1 MNIITNIIYEIEQ
14 PIITNAFKEFF
25 SISNHLPYVYEALSI
40 IQKYNLELI
49 YKIIL
54 PIHNKIS
61 SEEYKERAIIIIT
74 QLNGYLV
81 QHSNK
86 IQMKVALLH
95 KDLKCK
101 APLIEPNLRR
111 NLDKWST

>member
-1 MNIITNIIYEIEQ
+1 MSH
-14 PIITNAFKEFF
+14 FKFY
-25 SISNHLPYVYEALSI
+25 SA
-40 IQKYNLELI
+40 
-49 YKIIL
+49 IL

-86 IQMKVALLH
+86 IQMKVI
-95 KDLKCK
+95 KIFKK
-101 APLIEPNLRR
+101 YTVKKYI
-111 NLDKWST
+111 KISQ

>member
-1 MNIITNIIYEIEQ
+1 
-14 PIITNAFKEFF
+14 
-25 SISNHLPYVYEALSI
+25 YEALSI

-86 IQMKVALLH
+86 NTDESYKEFLRSILL
-95 KDLKCK
+95 KNILR
-101 APLIEPNLRR
+101 LVSEP
-111 NLDKWST
+111 

>member
-1 MNIITNIIYEIEQ
+1 MQ
-14 PIITNAFKEFF
+14 Q
-25 SISNHLPYVYEALSI
+25 SH
-40 IQKYNLELI
+40 LELI

-86 IQMKVALLH
+86 NTDESYKEFLRSILL
-95 KDLKCK
+95 KNILR
-101 APLIEPNLRR
+101 LVSEP
-111 NLDKWST
+111 